1 MFRRGLNVLST
12 AGAALLVFCSMT
24 KPLDPY
30 SDTTLTMTNKLI
42 DMKSRGVKLSELP
55 SDQRPFD
62 LKKVRNQFI
71 KDVINYRTINDYV
84 RLRS

>member
-1 MFRRGLNVLST
+1 
-12 AGAALLVFCSMT
+12 
-24 KPLDPY
+24 
-30 SDTTLTMTNKLI
+30 
-42 DMKSRGVKLSELP
+42 LSELP